1 MDTTA
6 ILYAVA
12 ALGGLGIILGLLL
25 TFANKK
31 FAVPVDERFSLVREA
46 VAGANCGA
54 CGYAGCDAYSDAV
67 VKGIAAIDLC
77 TPGGQ
82 TTLNALAEIMNA
94 NAVETAPHVARV
106 LCQGE
111 TGVVKPRYDYDG
123 LLTCHSAVGI
133 AGGPSQCV
141 WGCVGLGD
149 CVRVCRFDAMKIENG
164 LVVIDEE
171 KCTACG
177 MCVKECPRSVIKLL
191 PKAARVT
198 VRCQNKAL
206 PRESR
211 EVCSKACIACKRCE
225 RACLYDAIHVINN
238 CAIIDPA
245 KCTLCG
251 ECVIV
256 CPTKCIEQL
265 APLG

>member
-1 MDTTA
+1 MNYTA

-12 ALGGLGIILGLLL
+12 ALGGLGILFGLLL
-25 TFANKK
+25 TFASKK
-31 FAVPVDERFSLVREA
+31 FAVPVDERFALVREA

-54 CGYAGCDAYSDAV
+54 CGYPGCDPYSHAV
-67 VKGIAAIDLC
+67 VKGERIDLC

-82 TTLNALAEIMNA
+82 KTIDALSKIMGQ
-94 NAVETAPHVARV
+94 EAPTMDVQVSRV

-111 TGVVKPRYDYDG
+111 KGVVKPRFDYNG
-123 LLTCHSAVGI
+123 LATCHTAVSQG
-133 AGGPSQCV
+133 GGPNLCV
-141 WGCVGLGD
+141 YSCVGYGD
-149 CVRVCRFDAMKIENG
+149 CVKVCRFDAMHIENG
-164 LVVIDEE
+164 IVVIDED

-177 MCVKECPRSVIKLL
+177 MCVKECPRSVLKML

-198 VRCQNKAL
+198 VRCQNQYP

-211 EVCSKACIACKRCE
+211 EACDRACIACRRCE
-225 RACLYDAIHVINN
+225 KACNYDAIHVINN
-238 CAIIDPA
+238 CAIIDPS

-251 ECVIV
+251 ECVKV

-265 APLG
+265 A